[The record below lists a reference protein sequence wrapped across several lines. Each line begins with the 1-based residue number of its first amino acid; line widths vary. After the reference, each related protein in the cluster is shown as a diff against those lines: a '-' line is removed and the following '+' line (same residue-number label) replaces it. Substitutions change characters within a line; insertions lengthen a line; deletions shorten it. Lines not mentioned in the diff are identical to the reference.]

1 MMFHNQHKYR
11 EERSSYNKNS
21 VGTMDEQMKALR
33 EKKEELEQLPEDN
46 ILHDDDEIEKLSRV
60 LDNYEK
66 YVQADQEAKKQSSSS
81 SSDDG
86 N

>member
-1 MMFHNQHKYR
+1 MMLYGQHKYNTR
-11 EERSSYNKNS
+11 SYNTNS
-21 VGTMDEQMKALR
+21 VGTMDEQMKVLR
-33 EKKEELEQLPEDN
+33 KKKEALEALPMDD
-46 ILHDDDEIEKLSRV
+46 ILRDDAKIEELSRV
-60 LDNYEK
+60 LCHYGE